1 MSFGQSV
8 KYCLGNYAKFDG
20 RASRSEF
27 WWFYLFYAIVVGIPY
42 VIGYILLLAGQ
53 PAGDMYG
60 NVDMTFPAGAIIFY
74 IIAGLL
80 SLALFI
86 PYLAVSCRRLH
97 DRGTSGWLNL
107 LLIIPCANLVVFV
120 FWLLEGTPGPNA
132 YGEGPVRA

>member
-8 KYCLGNYAKFDG
+8 RYCLNHYADFNG

-27 WWFYLFYAIVVGIPY
+27 WWWYLFYAIVVGIPY
-42 VIGYILLLAGQ
+42 LIAYILLAGQ

-60 NVDMTFPAGAIIFY
+60 NKDFTFPAGAIVFY
-74 IIAGLL
+74 VIAGLIT
-80 SLALFI
+80 LALFI

-97 DRGTSGWLNL
+97 DRGTSGWLNI
-107 LLIIPCANLVVFV
+107 LLIVPCLNLVVFV

-132 YGEGPVRA
+132 YGEGPARA